1 MTDTKLTEDGRAF
14 LRDKLQSWPGE
25 MALTSTDVADLLA
38 LLDER
43 AEAELDALKAEVE
56 RLTISESFA
65 IGRQMFLEDCLKKAG
80 AEVERLKDQHH
91 IDLMELRAALKAEAE
106 LEAAER
112 TIEELMKAWEL
123 DRAELDAARPS
134 TNVGVKCCRC
144 AKETLFYVIAPYGS
158 RDDGDPVCAEC
169 LDRAKAEGKEKG

>member
-80 AEVERLKDQHH
+80 AEVERLNTWHTTLSEAWKA
-91 IDLMELRAALKAEAE
+91 RAEKAE
-106 LEAAER
+106 R
-112 TIEELMKAWEL
+112 
-123 DRAELDAARPS
+123 
-134 TNVGVKCCRC
+134 
-144 AKETLFYVIAPYGS
+144 
-158 RDDGDPVCAEC
+158 
-169 LDRAKAEGKEKG
+169 RAKAGRGKG